1 MPLRGYEFLILL
13 LVLILLFGAK
23 RLPDTAKA
31 LGQSMKI
38 FKKSVRDEDAE
49 QDKQEAAAPQREIT
63 STSDVV
69 EPTRVDEPRRTER

>member
-38 FKKSVRDEDAE
+38 FKKSVRDENSE
-49 QDKQEAAAPQREIT
+49 QDEQQAAAPQREIT
-63 STSDVV
+63 SSTDVV
-69 EPTRVDEPRRTER
+69 EPARVDEPHRTER